1 MLGEDRRQGLEVA
14 ALVKLVLV
22 CIFIVVALRRKVN
35 LGIAMFVAAVGLGL
49 MFGMGPAELARGIVA
64 SVFAL
69 DSLRLVVAL
78 LLVMVLESVMRHAGF
93 LGGMTGALGRIVRD
107 RRVVAALLPLLV
119 GFLPSAGGAL
129 FSAPMVGEATREM
142 PVSPE
147 RRSFINYWF
156 RHPMEFVVPVYPGV
170 IIASKLLRLPIS
182 TYVTLTAPFFAIA
195 IGTGALVGFHG
206 LPRAAWAARDAAH
219 ATRADWVALANG
231 LVPILSVIVGAVAF
245 KLDITLVLG
254 VVALLTAV
262 YARVSARDVAAFAR
276 EAVASSIIFLIAG
289 VMAFKGVLELSG
301 ALKEL
306 PAFFESAGVPMALV
320 AFAMPFLV
328 GFLTGYAPAYAGL
341 ALPVVA
347 GLGASAAGAAAA
359 AGAVGVQPSV
369 GLAVL
374 GVVSGQAGV
383 MLSPAHLCF
392 SLTVAHFKA
401 DFAGV
406 YKLVAVPEV
415 VLVAAAAAWAIL
427 R

>member
-1 MLGEDRRQGLEVA
+1 MA

-22 CIFIVVALRRKVN
+22 CVFIVVALRWKVN
-35 LGIAMFVAAVGLGL
+35 LGIAMFVAAVALGL
-49 MFGMGPAELARGIVA
+49 MFRMGPVALGRGIVR
-64 SVFAL
+64 SVFSL

-78 LLVMVLESVMRHAGF
+78 LLVMVLENVMRHAGF

-107 RRVVAALLPLLV
+107 RRVVAALLPLFV

-129 FSAPMVGEATREM
+129 FSAPMVGEVTREM

-170 IIASKLLRLPIS
+170 IIASKLLGLPIS

-195 IGTGALVGFHG
+195 IATGALVGFRG
-206 LPRAAWAARDAAH
+206 LPRAAWAGEDAVR
-219 ATRADWVALANG
+219 ATRADWVALATG

-245 KLDITLVLG
+245 KLDIMLVLG
-254 VVALLTAV
+254 VVTLLTAV
-262 YARVSARDVAAFAR
+262 YARIPAREVAAFVR
-276 EAVASSIIFLIAG
+276 EALISSIIFLIAG

-301 ALKEL
+301 ALQEL

-347 GLGASAAGAAAA
+347 GLGASGAG
-359 AGAVGVQPSV
+359 QPSLS
-369 GLAVL
+369 LAVL

-392 SLTVAHFKA
+392 SLTVTYFRASF
-401 DFAGV
+401 GEV

-415 VLVAAAAAWAIL
+415 VLVVVAVAWAVL

>member
-1 MLGEDRRQGLEVA
+1 MA

-22 CIFIVVALRRKVN
+22 CVFIVVALRRKVN
-35 LGIAMFVAAVGLGL
+35 LGIAMFVAAVGLGF
-49 MFGMGPAELARGIVA
+49 MFGMGPAKLARGIVV

-78 LLVMVLESVMRHAGF
+78 LLVMVLENVMRHAGF
-93 LGGMTGALGRIVRD
+93 LGGMTGALGRMVRD
-107 RRVVAALLPLLV
+107 RRVVAALLPLFV

-129 FSAPMVGEATREM
+129 FSAPMVGEVTQEM
-142 PVSPE
+142 PIPAE
-147 RRSFINYWF
+147 RKSFINYWF

-170 IIASKLLRLPIS
+170 IIASKLLGLSIS

-195 IGTGALVGFHG
+195 IATGALVGFRG
-206 LPRAAWAARDAAH
+206 LPRATWAAEDAGR

-245 KLDITLVLG
+245 KLDIMLVLG
-254 VVALLTAV
+254 VVTLLTVV
-262 YARVSARDVAAFAR
+262 YARIPAREVAAFVK
-276 EAVASSIIFLIAG
+276 EALTSSIIFLIAG
-289 VMAFKGVLELSG
+289 VMAFKGILELSG
-301 ALKEL
+301 ALQEL

-347 GLGASAAGAAAA
+347 GLGASGAG
-359 AGAVGVQPSV
+359 QPSLS
-369 GLAVL
+369 LAVL

-392 SLTVAHFKA
+392 SLTVTYFRASF
-401 DFAGV
+401 GEV

-415 VLVAAAAAWAIL
+415 VLVVVAVAWAVL